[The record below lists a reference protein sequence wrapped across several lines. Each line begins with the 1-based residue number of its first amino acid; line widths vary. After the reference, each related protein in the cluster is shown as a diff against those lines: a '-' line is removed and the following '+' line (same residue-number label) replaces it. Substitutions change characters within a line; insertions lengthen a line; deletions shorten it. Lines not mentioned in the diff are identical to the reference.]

1 MLILAKS
8 VLGLMLGFVLSLVA
22 AVILIP
28 LLKKLHVGQSVSK
41 LINERHLKK
50 DGTPTIG
57 GLIFII
63 PTILIMLIL
72 YLRGSIEFN
81 SNLIILIFVFLA
93 YGALGFIDDFLKVKY
108 HNNDGLSIG
117 VKFLLQTAIAVV
129 FYIIYRNNG
138 GDSNLVISSLGINV
152 SLGWAFGLF
161 ILLVLVG
168 TTNAVN
174 ISDGLDGLAGGISSI
189 FFLTIGIIAFFQ
201 GRIGLSVVI
210 AFIMLGSTLGF
221 LVHNFHP
228 AKIFMGDSGSMFL
241 GFIIA
246 VITLLGFKTIIT
258 SSIIIPLCI
267 LIVPILDTIC
277 AIIRRKLKGES
288 IGTPDKSHFHHQLLR
303 RNCSVSTAV
312 LIIYLIT
319 ALFSSASII
328 WLLVDN
334 EIGYIIYGILMLGL
348 MIFVFRTDIL
358 FDHKKDRK

>member
-57 GLIFII
+57 GLVFII

-108 HNNDGLSIG
+108 HNNNGLSIG

-174 ISDGLDGLAGGISSI
+174 ISDGLDGLAGG
-189 FFLTIGIIAFFQ
+189 
-201 GRIGLSVVI
+201 LSVVAIMAYGVI
-210 AFIMLGSTLGF
+210 AWGSKWISGYQEIAIFAFVLCGAILGF
-221 LVHNFHP
+221 LVFNTHP
-228 AKIFMGDSGSMFL
+228 AKVFMGDTGSLAL
-241 GFIIA
+241 GGALATIAILTKHELSLLLIGGVFVVETLSSAIQIIA
-246 VITLLGFKTIIT
+246 IRKFHKKVFLKAPLHHHFEELGWEETD
-258 SSIIIPLCI
+258 
-267 LIVPILDTIC
+267 IV
-277 AIIRRKLKGES
+277 KLFWVVGLFLAM
-288 IGTPDKSHFHHQLLR
+288 IG
-303 RNCSVSTAV
+303 
-312 LIIYLIT
+312 
-319 ALFSSASII
+319 
-328 WLLVDN
+328 
-334 EIGYIIYGILMLGL
+334 IIYGVWL
-348 MIFVFRTDIL
+348 
-358 FDHKKDRK
+358 

>member
-81 SNLIILIFVFLA
+81 SNLIILIFVFLT

-108 HNNDGLSIG
+108 HNNNGLSIG
-117 VKFLLQTAIAVV
+117 VKFLLQTVIAVV

-174 ISDGLDGLAGGISSI
+174 ISDGLDGLAGG
-189 FFLTIGIIAFFQ
+189 
-201 GRIGLSVVI
+201 LSVVAIMAYGVI
-210 AFIMLGSTLGF
+210 AWGSKWISGYQEIAIFAFVLCGAILGF
-221 LVHNFHP
+221 LVFNTHP
-228 AKIFMGDSGSMFL
+228 AKVFMGDTGSLAL
-241 GFIIA
+241 GGALATIAILTKHELSLLLIGGVFVVETLSSAIQIIA
-246 VITLLGFKTIIT
+246 IRKFHKKVFLKAPLHHHFEELGWEETD
-258 SSIIIPLCI
+258 
-267 LIVPILDTIC
+267 IV
-277 AIIRRKLKGES
+277 KLFWVVGLFLAM
-288 IGTPDKSHFHHQLLR
+288 IG
-303 RNCSVSTAV
+303 
-312 LIIYLIT
+312 
-319 ALFSSASII
+319 
-328 WLLVDN
+328 
-334 EIGYIIYGILMLGL
+334 IIYGVWL
-348 MIFVFRTDIL
+348 
-358 FDHKKDRK
+358 

>member
-117 VKFLLQTAIAVV
+117 VKFLLQTVIAVI

-152 SLGWAFGLF
+152 SLGWVFGLF

-174 ISDGLDGLAGGISSI
+174 ISDGLDGLAGG
-189 FFLTIGIIAFFQ
+189 
-201 GRIGLSVVI
+201 LSVVAIMAYGVI
-210 AFIMLGSTLGF
+210 AWGSKWISGYQEIAIFAFVLCGAILGF
-221 LVHNFHP
+221 LVFNTHP
-228 AKIFMGDSGSMFL
+228 AKVFMGDTGSLAL
-241 GFIIA
+241 GGALATIAILTKHELSLLLIGGVFVVETLSSAIQIIA
-246 VITLLGFKTIIT
+246 IRKFHKKVFLKAPLHHHFEELGWEETD
-258 SSIIIPLCI
+258 
-267 LIVPILDTIC
+267 IV
-277 AIIRRKLKGES
+277 KLFWVVGLFLAM
-288 IGTPDKSHFHHQLLR
+288 IG
-303 RNCSVSTAV
+303 
-312 LIIYLIT
+312 
-319 ALFSSASII
+319 
-328 WLLVDN
+328 
-334 EIGYIIYGILMLGL
+334 IIYGVWL
-348 MIFVFRTDIL
+348 
-358 FDHKKDRK
+358 

>member
-81 SNLIILIFVFLA
+81 SNLIILIFVFLS
-93 YGALGFIDDFLKVKY
+93 YGVLGFIDDFLKVKY
-108 HNNDGLSIG
+108 HNNNGLSIG
-117 VKFLLQTAIAVV
+117 VKFLLQTVIAVI

-174 ISDGLDGLAGGISSI
+174 ISDGLDGLAGG
-189 FFLTIGIIAFFQ
+189 
-201 GRIGLSVVI
+201 LSVVAIMAYGVI
-210 AFIMLGSTLGF
+210 AWGSKWINGYQEIAIFAFVLCGAILGF
-221 LVHNFHP
+221 LVFNTHP
-228 AKIFMGDSGSMFL
+228 AKVFMGDTGSLAL
-241 GFIIA
+241 GGALATIAILTKHELSLLLIGGVFVVETLSSAIQIIA
-246 VITLLGFKTIIT
+246 IRKFHKKVFLKAPLHHHFEELGWEETD
-258 SSIIIPLCI
+258 
-267 LIVPILDTIC
+267 IV
-277 AIIRRKLKGES
+277 KLFWVVGLFLAM
-288 IGTPDKSHFHHQLLR
+288 IG
-303 RNCSVSTAV
+303 
-312 LIIYLIT
+312 
-319 ALFSSASII
+319 
-328 WLLVDN
+328 
-334 EIGYIIYGILMLGL
+334 IIYGVWL
-348 MIFVFRTDIL
+348 
-358 FDHKKDRK
+358 

>member
-28 LLKKLHVGQSVSK
+28 ILKKLKVGQSVSK

-138 GDSNLVISSLGINV
+138 GDSNLVISSLGIDL

-174 ISDGLDGLAGGISSI
+174 ITDGLDGLAGG
-189 FFLTIGIIAFFQ
+189 
-201 GRIGLSVVI
+201 LSVVAIMAYGVI
-210 AFIMLGSTLGF
+210 AWGSKWISGYQEIAIFAFVLCGAILGF
-221 LVHNFHP
+221 LVFNTHP
-228 AKIFMGDSGSMFL
+228 AKVFMGDTGSLAL
-241 GFIIA
+241 GGALATIAILTKHELSLLLIGGVFVVETLSSAIQIIA
-246 VITLLGFKTIIT
+246 IRKFHKKVFLKAPLHHHFEELGWEETD
-258 SSIIIPLCI
+258 
-267 LIVPILDTIC
+267 IV
-277 AIIRRKLKGES
+277 KLFWVVGLFLAM
-288 IGTPDKSHFHHQLLR
+288 IG
-303 RNCSVSTAV
+303 
-312 LIIYLIT
+312 
-319 ALFSSASII
+319 
-328 WLLVDN
+328 
-334 EIGYIIYGILMLGL
+334 IIYGVWL
-348 MIFVFRTDIL
+348 
-358 FDHKKDRK
+358 

>member
-93 YGALGFIDDFLKVKY
+93 YGAPGFIDDFLKVKY
-108 HNNDGLSIG
+108 HNNNGLSIG
-117 VKFLLQTAIAVV
+117 VKFLLQTVIAVI

-174 ISDGLDGLAGGISSI
+174 ISDGLDGLAGG
-189 FFLTIGIIAFFQ
+189 
-201 GRIGLSVVI
+201 LSVVAIMAYGVI
-210 AFIMLGSTLGF
+210 AWGSKWISGYQEIAIFAFVLCGAILGF
-221 LVHNFHP
+221 LVFNTHP
-228 AKIFMGDSGSMFL
+228 AKVFMGDTGSLAL
-241 GFIIA
+241 GGALATIAILTKHELSLLLIGGVFVVETLSSAIQIIA
-246 VITLLGFKTIIT
+246 IRKFHKKVFLKAPLHHHFEELGWEETD
-258 SSIIIPLCI
+258 
-267 LIVPILDTIC
+267 IV
-277 AIIRRKLKGES
+277 KLFWVVGLFLAM
-288 IGTPDKSHFHHQLLR
+288 IG
-303 RNCSVSTAV
+303 
-312 LIIYLIT
+312 
-319 ALFSSASII
+319 
-328 WLLVDN
+328 
-334 EIGYIIYGILMLGL
+334 IIYGVWL
-348 MIFVFRTDIL
+348 
-358 FDHKKDRK
+358 